1 MEGSNTVEFKPWDN
15 LDEQIAE
22 HISSLII
29 KGELTPGERIREAK
43 LAEDLGVSRG
53 PIREALRILE
63 GKRLV
68 KLIPRRGARVT
79 ELSTSSIE
87 RLYDVLVELL
97 TLTARKAAENRT
109 KEDLARIRRALRKIE
124 TCAGKGDTSGYYDA
138 IFEFFVASLIAAK
151 NPLLS
156 RLLRDLEPSTRRIQY
171 ASLARRKEDLK
182 SNVLYFEQAT
192 KYIEDRNSETAS
204 QSIRKYAQNE
214 KVSAVNN
221 TKPLCKKEKE

>member
-1 MEGSNTVEFKPWDN
+1 MEFKPWDN

-29 KGELTPGERIREAK
+29 KGELTPGERIREAN

-63 GKRLV
+63 ARRLV
-68 KLIPRRGARVT
+68 KLVPRRGARVT

-109 KEDLARIRRALRKIE
+109 KEDLAEIRRALKKIE
-124 TCAGKGDTSGYYDA
+124 SCAGKGDTTGYYDA
-138 IFEFFVASLIAAK
+138 IFEFFVANLIAAK

-192 KYIEDRNSETAS
+192 KYIEDRNSEMAS
-204 QSIRKYAQNE
+204 QAIRKYAQNE
-214 KVSAVNN
+214 KISAVNN
-221 TKPLCKKEKE
+221 TKPLCKRDK

>member
-1 MEGSNTVEFKPWDN
+1 VEFKPWDN

-29 KGELTPGERIREAK
+29 KGELTPGERIREAN

-63 GKRLV
+63 ARRLV
-68 KLIPRRGARVT
+68 KLVPRRGARVT

-109 KEDLARIRRALRKIE
+109 KEDLAEIRRALKKIE
-124 TCAGKGDTSGYYDA
+124 SCAGKGDTTGYYDA
-138 IFEFFVASLIAAK
+138 IFEFFVANLIAAK

-192 KYIEDRNSETAS
+192 KYIEDRNSEMAS
-204 QSIRKYAQNE
+204 QAIRKYAQNE
-214 KVSAVNN
+214 KISAVNN
-221 TKPLCKKEKE
+221 TKPLCKRDK

>member
-15 LDEQIAE
+15 LDEQITE

-63 GKRLV
+63 GRRLV

>member
-63 GKRLV
+63 GRRLV

>member
-1 MEGSNTVEFKPWDN
+1 MEFKPWDN

-63 GKRLV
+63 GRRLV